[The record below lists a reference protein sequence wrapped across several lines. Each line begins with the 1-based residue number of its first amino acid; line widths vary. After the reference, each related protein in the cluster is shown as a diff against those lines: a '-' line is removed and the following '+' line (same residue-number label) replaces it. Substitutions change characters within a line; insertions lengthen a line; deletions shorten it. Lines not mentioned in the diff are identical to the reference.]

1 MNIHASSGVT
11 AVRAFY
17 NYIRNVHHAQVA
29 WEGSQ
34 LEIGSLDKKYHLK
47 STSDSEIIY
56 FQNVC
61 TFGYSYA
68 WWTFENWRRHI
79 DWIAMHGIN
88 LVLAPFQEDV
98 WRELYKQYGMTD
110 DEIHEHFSG
119 PAFFPWQR
127 MVKYCAKLVI
137 VFKKK

>member
-1 MNIHASSGVT
+1 MNIRASSGVA
-11 AVRAFY
+11 AVRGFY
-17 NYIRNVHHAQVA
+17 DYIRNVQKGQVA

-34 LEIGSLDKKYHLK
+34 LRLDFINKH
-47 STSDSEIIY
+47 SQFSQTADSDVIY

-68 WWTFENWRRHI
+68 WWTFEDWRKHI

-98 WRELYKQYGMTD
+98 WRDLYKQWGMTD
-110 DEIHEHFSG
+110 REIHEHFSG
-119 PAFFPWQR
+119 PAFLPWQR
-127 MVKYCAKLVI
+127 MVKLVSAKI
-137 VFKKK
+137 N